1 MEFPSSCLFVC
12 VKISKDGGEHVVAK
26 GRENLKPLDERTK
39 DEQRKITQKGG
50 IASGASRRRKKALR
64 TALKKAMA
72 LPLKE
77 LHPDMQAAIMQAA
90 KLGDAEITV
99 SDAVLGS
106 IIRNACKGNSQM
118 AKLLLD
124 VLGETP
130 DVRFKERELKMK
142 EQALKEDKGGD
153 AAPMRFIFERGED
166 E

>member
-1 MEFPSSCLFVC
+1 MAE
-12 VKISKDGGEHVVAK
+12 KDLV
-26 GRENLKPLDERTK
+26 PLNKRTK
-39 DEQRKITQKGG
+39 DEQKKITQKGG
-50 IASGASRRRKKALR
+50 IASGKSRRRKKALR
-64 TALKKAMA
+64 TALKEAMA

-77 LHPDMQAAIMQAA
+77 LHPDMQAAIMKAA
-90 KLGDAEITV
+90 KLGDAELTV

-142 EQALKEDKGGD
+142 EQALKEDKGSD
-153 AAPMRFIFERGED
+153 AVPMRFIFERGED

>member
-1 MEFPSSCLFVC
+1 MANE
-12 VKISKDGGEHVVAK
+12 G
-26 GRENLKPLDERTK
+26 NLKPNSERTPS
-39 DEQRKITQKGG
+39 ELREIAQKGG
-50 IASGASRRRKKALR
+50 IESGKSRRRKKALR
-64 TALKKAMA
+64 TALKEAMA

-77 LHPDMQAAIMQAA
+77 LHPDMQSAIMQAA
-90 KLGDAEITV
+90 KLGDAELTV

-130 DVRFKERELKMK
+130 DVRLKERELKMK

-153 AAPMRFIFERGED
+153 AVDDVQIMMPEKEMD
-166 E
+166 V

>member
-1 MEFPSSCLFVC
+1 M
-12 VKISKDGGEHVVAK
+12 AK
-26 GRENLKPLDERTK
+26 GPENLKPLDERTK

-64 TALKKAMA
+64 TALKEAMA
-72 LPLKE
+72 MPLKE
-77 LHPDMQAAIMQAA
+77 LHPDMQAAIMKAA
-90 KLGDAEITV
+90 KLGDAELTV
-99 SDAVLGS
+99 SDAVLGG
-106 IIRNACKGNSQM
+106 IIRSACAGNPKM

-142 EQALKEDKGGD
+142 EQALKEDTGKD

>member
-1 MEFPSSCLFVC
+1 MAE
-12 VKISKDGGEHVVAK
+12 KDLV
-26 GRENLKPLDERTK
+26 PLNKRTK
-39 DEQRKITQKGG
+39 DEQKKITQKGG

-64 TALKKAMA
+64 TALKEAMTMQ
-72 LPLKE
+72 LKE
-77 LHPDMQAAIMQAA
+77 LHPDMQTAIMRAA
-90 KLGDAEITV
+90 KLGDAELTV

-130 DVRFKERELKMK
+130 DVRLKERELKMK

-166 E
+166 G